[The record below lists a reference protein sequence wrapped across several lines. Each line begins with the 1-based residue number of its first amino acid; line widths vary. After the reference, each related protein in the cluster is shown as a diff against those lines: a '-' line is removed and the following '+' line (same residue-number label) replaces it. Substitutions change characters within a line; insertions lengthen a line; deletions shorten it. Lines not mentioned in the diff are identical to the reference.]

1 MSKRARR
8 EASKAMPPI
17 GMRFCVGD
25 RAVPLEAK
33 EVMNS
38 EGQMVTLDF
47 VHLTSR
53 NADLDWLRRALGK
66 HCSWHFTA
74 DHSPLA
80 ADIRGALN
88 WKRSA
93 GFARV
98 LHNRPLPKNCAP
110 TITVRGTSIQV
121 WAPRK
126 ESLWLA
132 ATEDNLAC
140 LRREILND
148 ADAQPIGGVEAID
161 DPHAEQAGH
170 LGAREVIDN
179 AQQAGLLSENVH
191 IDDPHAEQA
200 GHLSNMDVIDDGSE
214 AGPLGGMEAPIL
226 EDRPFAPLDLD
237 VNSPSTR
244 RFKRWGGYARPYIQE
259 PDSASEGEAPQT
271 APRSSSSAA
280 GTPRRG
286 APAAETCEET
296 SLREQCLARIVA
308 ALPPLGGKTRV
319 AWQPSRNSFLVHLDG
334 TRQEFLVRNLNK
346 KRMRGCVEEAYCE
359 AAQRAVQ
366 WLQPAGSSAAP
377 A

>member
-1 MSKRARR
+1 MSRQIEPRTTKRARR
-8 EASKAMPPI
+8 EASRAMPPI

-25 RAVPLEAK
+25 RAVPLEEK
-33 EVMNS
+33 EVMDS
-38 EGQMVTLDF
+38 EGQVVTLDF

-53 NADLDWLRRALGK
+53 NADLDWLRSALGK

-80 ADIRGALN
+80 ADIRGALI

-98 LHNRPLPKNCAP
+98 LNNQPLPKNCAP

-132 ATEDNLAC
+132 ATEDNLAWLC
-140 LRREILND
+140 REILND

-170 LGAREVIDN
+170 LG
-179 AQQAGLLSENVH
+179 ENEH

-200 GHLSNMDVIDDGSE
+200 GHLSKMDVIDDGSE

-244 RFKRWGGYARPYIQE
+244 RRKRWGGLPRPYLQE
-259 PDSASEGEAPQT
+259 PDSASEGEATQT

-280 GTPRRG
+280 GTPRRA
-286 APAAETCEET
+286 APAAEAEEET
-296 SLREQCLARIVA
+296 SLREECLARIVA
-308 ALPPLGGKTRV
+308 ALPLAGGSRV
-319 AWQPSRNSFLVHLDG
+319 AWQPSRKSFLVALDDG
-334 TRQEFLVRNLNK
+334 TRK
-346 KRMRGCVEEAYCE
+346 
-359 AAQRAVQ
+359 
-366 WLQPAGSSAAP
+366 
-377 A
+377 